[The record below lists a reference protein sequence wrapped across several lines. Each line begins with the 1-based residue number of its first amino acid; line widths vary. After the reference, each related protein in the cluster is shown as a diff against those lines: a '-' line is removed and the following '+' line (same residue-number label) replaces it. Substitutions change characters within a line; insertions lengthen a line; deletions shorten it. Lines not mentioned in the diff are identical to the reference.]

1 MYLETMT
8 EERIINTLKENG
20 MTAVELKSI
29 ILILKEWL
37 QQQHHLPQYMSEQEL
52 QYFLW
57 GSKCSLEKSKQ
68 KLDAYFTM
76 RYLIPEFFSNRD
88 PCTEKMVLHRRTVHL
103 FPLPRLTADGYRVF
117 YSGLHPSASNFC
129 HLTHCRS
136 LVNLTDYCVSNDSIT
151 NGTYIIIDGKNIT
164 FKLLKQFP
172 TSQFLKASS
181 YVTEVLPLRLKG
193 IFFINTPSVFDYI
206 TAIFFPF
213 LSQKIRERIHQFT
226 DHTEL
231 YKFIDKKILPQEF
244 GGEEASIEE
253 LNDVWQKNIESFKEW
268 LMNEG
273 SLQPDESK
281 RPEKSKSKYSDLFG
295 VEGSFRKIQI
305 D

>member
-181 YVTEVLPLRLKG
+181 YVT
-193 IFFINTPSVFDYI
+193 
-206 TAIFFPF
+206 
-213 LSQKIRERIHQFT
+213 IHQFT